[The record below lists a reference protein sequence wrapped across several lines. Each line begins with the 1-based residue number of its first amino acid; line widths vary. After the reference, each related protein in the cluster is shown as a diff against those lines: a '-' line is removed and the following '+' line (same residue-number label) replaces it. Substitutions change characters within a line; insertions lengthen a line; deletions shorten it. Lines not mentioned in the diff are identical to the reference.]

1 MGGGTLSSGSF
12 DVLFVRK
19 LNAGYGVGFGGDK
32 ENAASQKPREDSLP
46 KRRFAWTKFSSAKDQ
61 FRSPVLYGEN
71 LRNDSRDELGRRPPD
86 VGRRS
91 L

>member
-32 ENAASQKPREDSLP
+32 ENAASQKPREDSLL
-46 KRRFAWTKFSSAKDQ
+46 KRRFAWTKLSLAKDQ
-61 FRSPVLYGEN
+61 PRSQALHGEN
-71 LRNDSRDELGRRPPD
+71 LRNDSRDELARRRPD
-86 VGRRS
+86 VDRRS